1 MDVIKELLS
10 ANYPFFYF
18 FYGKFRGILHH
29 YISNQEISISKISD
43 NIYIGDIWA
52 AYNKEELKSRGIT
65 HIVNAILGVEPAYP
79 DEFEYFKIE
88 AIDMQ
93 HQNLYEVFEKS
104 NLWIDKALVDKGK
117 VFIHCVCGVS
127 RSATIACAYY
137 IKKYG
142 WEPNFTIS
150 YLQSKRDVIDPN
162 PGFRTQL
169 QNYYE
174 KLYKPKD
181 FETLV

>member
-1 MDVIKELLS
+1 MSNIKIAVGGLEHETAGFLDGNTKLDE
-10 ANYPFFYF
+10 F
-18 FYGKFRGILHH
+18 L
-29 YISNQEISISKISD
+29 ESKISKNEIIQRVGTSNTVVD
-43 NIYIGDIWA
+43 GYISG
-52 AYNKEELKSRGIT
+52 
-65 HIVNAILGVEPAYP
+65 
-79 DEFEYFKIE
+79 
-88 AIDMQ
+88 
-93 HQNLYEVFEKS
+93 
-104 NLWIDKALVDKGK
+104 
-117 VFIHCVCGVS
+117 
-127 RSATIACAYY
+127 

-162 PGFRTQL
+162 PGFRNQL

>member
-1 MDVIKELLS
+1 MASKKLSLQPTWSPQPKKAAVI
-10 ANYPFFYF
+10 
-18 FYGKFRGILHH
+18 
-29 YISNQEISISKISD
+29 
-43 NIYIGDIWA
+43 
-52 AYNKEELKSRGIT
+52 
-65 HIVNAILGVEPAYP
+65 
-79 DEFEYFKIE
+79 
-88 AIDMQ
+88 
-93 HQNLYEVFEKS
+93 FEKS
-104 NLWIDKALVDKGK
+104 NLWIDKALIDKGK

-162 PGFRTQL
+162 PGFRNQL

-181 FETLV
+181 FETLVQNLI